1 VIHTTIKATLRC
13 TGRESIFQG
22 PKQKRKIEKN
32 KNKKKKNYLKK
43 KKKRLKCGRG
53 VLIVCL
59 WFGFC

>member
-32 KNKKKKNYLKK
+32 KNKKKKIILKK
-43 KKKRLKCGRG
+43 KKKKKKKKK
-53 VLIVCL
+53 V
-59 WFGFC
+59 